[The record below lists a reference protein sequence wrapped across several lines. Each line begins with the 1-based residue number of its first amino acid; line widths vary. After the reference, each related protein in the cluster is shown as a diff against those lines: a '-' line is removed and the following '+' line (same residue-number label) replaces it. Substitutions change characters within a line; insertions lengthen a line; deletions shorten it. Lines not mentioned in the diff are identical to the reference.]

1 MGLQIST
8 RQFSD
13 ITILDLRGNLLGSEG
28 DRLRVLLKSLLD
40 IQANK
45 LLLNLTDLR
54 QIDSYGISVVVQAH
68 LSLKKRGGELKLLAP
83 GGQTLKALT
92 VLHLLE
98 LIPKFEDENKALAS
112 FTQVVEHTALSSAA
126 KH

>member
-1 MGLQIST
+1 MGLQVST
-8 RQFSD
+8 RQSGD
-13 ITILDLRGNLLGSEG
+13 ITILDLCGNLLGSEG
-28 DRLRVLLKSLLD
+28 DRLRVLLRSLLD
-40 IQANK
+40 IQASK
-45 LLLNLTDLR
+45 VLLNFTDLR

-83 GGQTLKALT
+83 GGQALKALT

-112 FTQVVEHTALSSAA
+112 FTQVVDHTALSSSA
-126 KH
+126 KQ